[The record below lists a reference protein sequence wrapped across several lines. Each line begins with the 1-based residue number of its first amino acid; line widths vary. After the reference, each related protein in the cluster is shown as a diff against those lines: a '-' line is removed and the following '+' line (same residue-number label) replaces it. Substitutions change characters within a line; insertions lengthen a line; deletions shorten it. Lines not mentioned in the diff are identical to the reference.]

1 VNRIFLVLAT
11 IANSLLVATLAL
23 GWRIGDP
30 RAVDPATSDALSLHF
45 LVALGT
51 SLLVLLVHAVAL
63 TYFMGTGRWIEETSE
78 AYRLGD
84 EPRRRNI
91 KLKYRV
97 IPGSVICF
105 CLLLAT
111 GSLGA
116 ASDPASRSNLAN
128 ASSIH
133 FVLACTLLATNF
145 VVSWIEYQAIVGNG
159 RIVSAIVD
167 EVRRIRR
174 EKGLDP
180 ASAGEAAAPAA
191 AG

>member
-1 VNRIFLVLAT
+1 MNRIFLVLAT
-11 IANSLLVATLAL
+11 IANGLLVVTLLL

-30 RAVDPATSDALSLHF
+30 RSLDPATADALGLHF

-51 SLLVLLVHAVAL
+51 CLLVLLVHAVAL

-78 AYRLGD
+78 AYRLGE

-91 KLKYRV
+91 ALKYRV
-97 IPGSVICF
+97 IPGIVFCF
-105 CLLLAT
+105 LLVVAT

-116 ASDPASRSNLAN
+116 AADPASRSRMDWAGMWHFGLA
-128 ASSIH
+128 I
-133 FVLACTLLATNF
+133 TLLAVNL
-145 VVSWIEYQAIVGNG
+145 VVSWVEYSSIAGNG

-174 EKGLDP
+174 ERGLD
-180 ASAGEAAAPAA
+180 AAVVGEGVAAE
-191 AG
+191 